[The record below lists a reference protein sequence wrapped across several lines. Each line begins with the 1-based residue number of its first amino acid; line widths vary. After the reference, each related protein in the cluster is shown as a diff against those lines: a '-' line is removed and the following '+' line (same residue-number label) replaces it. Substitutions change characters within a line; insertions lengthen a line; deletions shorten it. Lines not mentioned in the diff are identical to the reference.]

1 MRLNERMDRIVQ
13 KTLSS
18 LFDVRVIIAI
28 IGVIMSIV
36 MHELFHIILHW
47 NEIIEVGL
55 FPDRHAIFEVLFV
68 PTADDDIVVEEIVA
82 YAITMATLVITAMII
97 NDINELRDKRSVSQI
112 VMNNRSSKA
121 QNKANSEN
129 LATLLGIEPLVY
141 KTTAS
146 KKRKKA

>member
-1 MRLNERMDRIVQ
+1 MDRIVQ

-28 IGVIMSIV
+28 IGVVMSIV
-36 MHELFHIILHW
+36 MHELFHVIIHW

-141 KTTAS
+141 KTPAS

>member
-1 MRLNERMDRIVQ
+1 MDRIVQ
-13 KTLSS
+13 KTLST

-28 IGVIMSIV
+28 IGVVMSIV
-36 MHELFHIILHW
+36 MHELFHVIIHW